1 MDAQQLAQVE
11 ALCET
16 LYTGVPSTNA
26 DGEPITLQEAQQR
39 LLSLRT
45 SAEYIPQCQYILDN
59 SSSQYARLVATNS
72 LTELITV
79 HWNSFTIPQRIDIR
93 NYVLGYLA
101 NNGPQLQ
108 DYVVTSLIK
117 LVCRITKLGWF
128 DDNVH
133 RELADDVTKFL
144 QATVDHCILG
154 LKILNQLVDELNIP
168 TLGRT
173 LTQHR
178 KTSVSF
184 RDVCLLKVFQL
195 GLTTLK
201 QLQTR
206 AISTCQCYQILLD
219 PAGSTDLHSND
230 THAMYL
236 TITFLLSS
244 FLRSFIQSIATAAEP
259 RQEATMGEQALG
271 LCVRCLSFDFIGT
284 NPDESTEDVGT
295 IQAPTSWRPLLSDPA
310 TTELMFE
317 FYANTEPPRSSKAME
332 AIILMASVRRSI
344 FPTDKDRGAFLARLI
359 NGIREMLSQ
368 QTGLQHQDNY
378 HQFCR
383 LLGRLKAN
391 YQLSELVKTDGY
403 MEWLELAASFT
414 VQSIRNWQYSTN
426 SIHYLL
432 SLWGR
437 LVAAVPYVRPETGA
451 QGHVQS
457 LEKQVLTV
465 VETYI
470 DGMLGSVEAVL
481 RSDGALENPLDDD
494 GSLREQMDRLPV
506 ICRFQYAQVAQMI
519 LNKFDPLMSQYQ
531 DLIQRLGSNPT
542 SSAPTD
548 VQQTLAIIEGQ
559 LTWLTFIIGSVVG
572 GHSWSSAHLG
582 EGDETIDASLSRR
595 ALQLAQGI
603 DYRLTASSG
612 QGRADPMLEQALLF
626 YFQNFRRV
634 YMFMWDQMSGSS
646 SSASS
651 DSLSVGMIVAKLDSA
666 PSSKQKIYQR
676 MFEHLGMGDHTV
688 VANIIVT
695 KMGNNLK
702 YWPDDND
709 ITGKTLDL
717 LHDMAGGYSSSK
729 LLLNLETVRF
739 LAMHHTEDHFPFL
752 AIPSNARHR
761 TTFHSTLTR
770 LLLSP
775 NGEDKLGLTFE
786 QFLEPIV
793 NTIGQ
798 LGLLS
803 PNDLR
808 SENCRRPLIGVFR
821 DLRGITASLHNR
833 KAYSSLFEILHPTH
847 LPLLPKVADLW
858 YDQTDVIIS
867 LLRFLQEFCHNKANR
882 VNFDQS
888 SPNGILLFRCTSEVV
903 CAYGRRLLATP
914 PPSST
919 DPEIYKKRYKG
930 LSLSLLVLNSALGGN
945 YVCFGVFELYNDRAL
960 ESALDVAL
968 QMVLSVPMEDINA
981 YPKLSKAYYS
991 FVEILFRSHRK
1002 TVFAL
1007 DTSIFMQ
1014 IMTTV
1019 HDGLQSS
1026 DPSISSF
1033 CANTVD
1039 HMTTYYFNNS
1049 GKDKVPMHNLN
1060 KHIAAQPNL
1069 FSSLTATLFN
1079 LLLFGPPQNHW
1090 AVMRPMLSLMLA
1102 SESSFAQYK
1111 DHLLSTQS
1119 PENQVAL
1126 NEALTKLLADVNR
1139 SLDSANRDRFTQ
1151 KLTAFRVATRG
1162 FLTL

>member
-26 DGEPITLQEAQQR
+26 DGERITLQEAQQR

-59 SSSQYARLVATNS
+59 SNSQYARLVATNS

-101 NNGPQLQ
+101 NKGPQLQ
-108 DYVVTSLIK
+108 DYVVTALIK

-133 RELADDVTKFL
+133 RELAEDVTKFL

-206 AISTCQCYQILLD
+206 AIT
-219 PAGSTDLHSND
+219 
-230 THAMYL
+230 
-236 TITFLLSS
+236 
-244 FLRSFIQSIATAAEP
+244 AEP
-259 RQEATMGEQALG
+259 RQEVTLGEQALG

-359 NGIREMLSQ
+359 NGIREMLSK

-391 YQLSELVKTDGY
+391 YQLSELVKTEGY

-451 QGHVQS
+451 QGHVQN

-465 VETYI
+465 VETYLES
-470 DGMLGSVEAVL
+470 MLGSVESVL

-506 ICRFQYAQVAQMI
+506 ICRFQYGQVAQMI

-531 DLIQRLGSNPT
+531 DLIQRLGNNPT
-542 SSAPTD
+542 STAPSD
-548 VQQTLAIIEGQ
+548 VQQRLAIIEGQ
-559 LTWLTFIIGSVVG
+559 LTWLTFMIGTIVG

-603 DYRLTASSG
+603 DYRLTSSNG
-612 QGRADPMLEQALLF
+612 QGRADPKLEQALLF

-646 SSASS
+646 SSAANS

-666 PSSKQKIYQR
+666 PSTKQKIYQR

-752 AIPSNARHR
+752 GIPSNARHR

-833 KAYSSLFEILHPTH
+833 KTYSSLFEILHPSH
-847 LPLLPKVADLW
+847 LPLLPKVADIW

-930 LSLSLLVLNSALGGN
+930 LALSLLVLNSALGGN

-960 ESALDVAL
+960 ENALDVAL

-991 FVEILFRSHRK
+991 FVEILFRSHKK

-1007 DTSIFMQ
+1007 DTNIFMQ

-1026 DPSISSF
+1026 DASISSF

-1039 HMTTYYFNNS
+1039 HMTTYYFNNN

-1119 PENQVAL
+1119 PENQGKL

>member
-1 MDAQQLAQVE
+1 LEVTKVGIRWKERLEALFDKRARSFGISFVSFTMDASQLSQVE

-16 LYTGVPSTNA
+16 LYTGVPTT
-26 DGEPITLQEAQQR
+26 GENGEQVSRQDAQQR
-39 LLSLRT
+39 LLSLQS

-59 SSSQYARLVATNS
+59 SNSQYARLVATNS
-72 LTELITV
+72 LTELITT
-79 HWNSFTIPQRIDIR
+79 HWNSFTVPQRIDIR

-101 NNGPQLQ
+101 NKGPQLQ
-108 DYVVTSLIK
+108 DFVVTALIK

-128 DDNVH
+128 DDPVH

-168 TLGRT
+168 TSGRT

-206 AISTCQCYQILLD
+206 SITADQHQEVIL
-219 PAGSTDLHSND
+219 
-230 THAMYL
+230 
-236 TITFLLSS
+236 
-244 FLRSFIQSIATAAEP
+244 
-259 RQEATMGEQALG
+259 GEQALS
-271 LCVRCLSFDFIGT
+271 LTVRCLSFDFIGT

-295 IQAPTSWRPLLSDPA
+295 IQAPTSWRSLLSDPA
-310 TTELMFE
+310 TTELFFH
-317 FYANTEPPRSSKAME
+317 FYANTEPPRSSKSME
-332 AIILMASVRRSI
+332 AIILLASVRRSL
-344 FPTDKDRGAFLARLI
+344 FPTDKDRAAFLGRLI
-359 NGIREMLSQ
+359 TGIREMLSK

-391 YQLSELVKTDGY
+391 YQLSELVKAEGY

-414 VQSIRNWQYSTN
+414 VQSITNWQYSTN

-451 QGHVQS
+451 TGHVQH
-457 LEKQVLTV
+457 LEKQVLLV
-465 VETYI
+465 IKTYI
-470 DGMLGSVEAVL
+470 ESMLGSVEAVL

-494 GSLREQMDRLPV
+494 GSLKEQMDRLPV
-506 ICRFQYAQVAQMI
+506 ICRFQYRPVAQMI
-519 LNKFDPLMSQYQ
+519 LDKFDPLLAQYR
-531 DLIQRLGSNPT
+531 DLMGRMGSNPT
-542 SSAPTD
+542 SSAPND
-548 VQQTLAIIEGQ
+548 VQQTVAIIEGQ
-559 LTWLTFIIGSVVG
+559 LTWLTYIVGAIVG
-572 GHSWSSAHLG
+572 GHSWSSAHMG

-595 ALQLAQGI
+595 ALQLAQGM
-603 DYRLTASSG
+603 DYRLTTSNG
-612 QGRADPMLEQALLF
+612 VGRGEPQLELALLS

-634 YMFMWDQMSGSS
+634 YMFLWDQMSGSS
-646 SSASS
+646 SSNIG

-666 PSSKQKIYQR
+666 PSTKQKVYLR
-676 MFEHLGMGDHTV
+676 MFEHLGMGDHTT

-702 YWPDDND
+702 YWPEEQD
-709 ITGKTLDL
+709 IVAKTLEL
-717 LHDMAGGYSSSK
+717 FHDMAGGYSSSK
-729 LLLNLETVRF
+729 LLLTLETVRF

-752 AIPSNARHR
+752 AGPANARHR
-761 TTFHSTLTR
+761 TTFHATLTR

-775 NGEDKLGLTFE
+775 NGEEKLGLTFE

-793 NTIGQ
+793 TTLAQ
-798 LGLLS
+798 LGSLA

-833 KAYSSLFEILHPTH
+833 KTYGALFDILHPQH
-847 LPLLPKVADLW
+847 LPLLAKVADVW

-867 LLRFLQEFCHNKANR
+867 LLRFLHEFCHNKANR

-914 PPSST
+914 PPNGEL
-919 DPEIYKKRYKG
+919 EIYKKRYKG
-930 LSLSLLVLNSALGGN
+930 LALSLHVLNSALGGN

-968 QMVLSVPMEDINA
+968 QMALSVPMDDINA

-991 FVEILFRSHRK
+991 FVEILFRNHKK

-1007 DTSIFMQ
+1007 DTSVFMQ

-1026 DPSISSF
+1026 DPTISSF
-1033 CANTVD
+1033 CANAID
-1039 HMTTYYFNNS
+1039 HFTTYYFNNS
-1049 GKDKVPMHNLN
+1049 GKDKIEVHNLN
-1060 KHIAAQPNL
+1060 KHLSAQPNL

-1102 SESSFAQYK
+1102 SENSFTAYK

-1119 PENQVAL
+1119 PENQVKL
-1126 NEALTKLLADVNR
+1126 NETLNKLLSDVNR

-1151 KLTAFRVATRG
+1151 KLTAFRVTARA